1 MVLVCVWLVC
11 VFGSP
16 KNPYKVSAFVELCLG
31 ILFIWNTS
39 LFKKNTCLRFVFHDL
54 KKTREVLKYYLYID
68 ECGDHNLERY
78 DPVSP
83 IFTLCG
89 MLMTRENRKVLGKS
103 FENLKK
109 IFFRNKGYHHSFC

>member
-1 MVLVCVWLVC
+1 MPWNIIYLE
-11 VFGSP
+11 
-16 KNPYKVSAFVELCLG
+16 YKSFQ
-31 ILFIWNTS
+31 
-39 LFKKNTCLRFVFHDL
+39 KNTCLRFVFHDL

-109 IFFRNKGYHHSFC
+109 DFFSEQGISSFC